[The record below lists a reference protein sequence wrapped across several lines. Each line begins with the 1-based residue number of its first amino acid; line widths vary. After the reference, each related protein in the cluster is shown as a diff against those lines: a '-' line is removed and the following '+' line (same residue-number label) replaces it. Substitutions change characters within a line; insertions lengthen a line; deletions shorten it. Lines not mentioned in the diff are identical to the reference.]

1 MIKRALLPAGII
13 IGGFGLAAVI
23 IATGPELKQLP
34 PPSNA
39 PLVRT
44 WQAQPRTVQL
54 SSFTHGE
61 VAPRTESELVPE
73 VSGRVIEMSDSLV
86 SGGFFTMGDM
96 LLKVDPLDY
105 EVALEQ
111 SRAALASTES
121 ELVNASKAYQRQ
133 LDLAEKQSTSESQRD
148 DALNRM
154 QLAQAN
160 LREARA
166 RVSRAERDLARTSIE
181 APFDGRVRSEQVD
194 VGQFVTRGAPIAS
207 LYSTDIAE
215 VRLPLPDEELAFLQ
229 LPLNGATIAGTS
241 APRAIL
247 RARFAGGDH
256 QWEST
261 IVRTEG
267 ELDPQTRMI
276 NVIAQVEA
284 PYETHGERPPLAVGL
299 FVEAEILGRKIDN
312 VYVIPRSALQ
322 ANDQVYVVGEEN
334 RLEFRDVGILRV
346 LGEEVYLTTGLAP
359 GETVCLTTLSN
370 AVQGMEVQPVTNAG
384 TNAGTNAP

>member
-1 MIKRALLPAGII
+1 MIKQALLPAGII

-44 WQAQPRTVQL
+44 WQAQPQAVQL

-73 VSGRVIEMSDSLV
+73 VSGRVIEISNSLV
-86 SGGFFTMGDM
+86 SGGFFRIGDT
-96 LLKVDPLDY
+96 LLKIDSLDY

-111 SRAALASTES
+111 SRAALASAES

-148 DALNRM
+148 DALNRK
-154 QLAQAN
+154 QLAQAKI
-160 LREARA
+160 REARA
-166 RVSRAERDLARTSIE
+166 SLSKAERDLARTSIE
-181 APFDGRVRSEQVD
+181 APFEGRVRSERVD
-194 VGQFVTRGAPIAS
+194 VGQFVARGVPVAS

-229 LPLNGATIAGTS
+229 LPLNGASIAWSS

-247 RARFAGGDH
+247 RARFAGADH
-256 QWEST
+256 EWEST

-284 PYETHGERPPLAVGL
+284 PYETSGERPPLAVGL
-299 FVEAEILGRKIDN
+299 FVEAEILGRHIDN

-322 ANDQVYVVGEEN
+322 ANKQVYVVDEQN
-334 RLEFRDVGILRV
+334 RLEFRDVDILRTV
-346 LGEEVYLTTGLAP
+346 GEEVYVSKGLIA
-359 GETVCLTTLSN
+359 GETVCLTTLGN
-370 AVQGMEVQPVTNAG
+370 AVQGMTVQPVDAAG
-384 TNAGTNAP
+384 VAPQ

>member
-229 LPLNGATIAGTS
+229 LPLNGATIVGTS

-276 NVIAQVEA
+276 NVIAQVQA

-384 TNAGTNAP
+384 TNAP

>member
-1 MIKRALLPAGII
+1 
-13 IGGFGLAAVI
+13 
-23 IATGPELKQLP
+23 
-34 PPSNA
+34 
-39 PLVRT
+39 
-44 WQAQPRTVQL
+44 
-54 SSFTHGE
+54 
-61 VAPRTESELVPE
+61 
-73 VSGRVIEMSDSLV
+73 
-86 SGGFFTMGDM
+86 MGDM

-276 NVIAQVEA
+276 NVIARVEA
-284 PYETHGERPPLAVGL
+284 PYETSGERPPLAIGL

-322 ANDQVYVVGEEN
+322 ANDQVYVINEQN

-370 AVQGMEVQPVTNAG
+370 AVQGMEVLPVTPAG
-384 TNAGTNAP
+384 ATAP